1 MPGVSFCSDLL
12 ADIVDELCAAL
23 LTDLTLKYSV
33 ETGII
38 DARDLAACVVSEV
51 ALDDRFAAR
60 CREYARSHAR
70 RIRNELQ
77 CVRGDTTVSTAF
89 SYLYAAKIMLAISI
103 SERVRCEDVERLVQR
118 AAELDI
124 RIPVVSE
131 IVASDDARECVLAI
145 AEFARR
151 YRETLP

>member
-1 MPGVSFCSDLL
+1 
-12 ADIVDELCAAL
+12 
-23 LTDLTLKYSV
+23 
-33 ETGII
+33 
-38 DARDLAACVVSEV
+38 
-51 ALDDRFAAR
+51 
-60 CREYARSHAR
+60 
-70 RIRNELQ
+70 
-77 CVRGDTTVSTAF
+77 
-89 SYLYAAKIMLAISI
+89 MLAISI